1 MDDTVIRKIQREASE
16 VILDIGVSLPLKEWR
31 IPFWKKPVQWR
42 VTMRR
47 PRLSGQMCITR
58 IYLSMN
64 VSPEELEA
72 MSGKEQLQFMA
83 NHGVDISRMI
93 AYTICQ
99 GVISR
104 RLFIRPVAWFLR
116 EVVEHRFLIGAMN
129 KFVNLMGTESFICI
143 ISSVDRAN
151 PMKLRLSQKKRGS

>member
-1 MDDTVIRKIQREASE
+1 MDDTVTRKIQREASE
-16 VILDIGVSLPLKEWR
+16 VILDIGVSLPLKEWHL
-31 IPFWKKPVQWR
+31 PFRKKPVQWR

-99 GVISR
+99 GVITR

>member
-1 MDDTVIRKIQREASE
+1 MDDTVTRKIQREASE
-16 VILDIGVSLPLKEWR
+16 VILDIGVSLPLKELR
-31 IPFWKKPVQWR
+31 IPFRKKPVQWR

-72 MSGKEQLQFMA
+72 MSGKEQLQFMTA
-83 NHGVDISRMI
+83 HGVDISRMI

-99 GVISR
+99 GVITR

-116 EVVEHRFLIGAMN
+116 EMVEHRFLIAAMN

-151 PMKLRLSQKKRGS
+151 PMKLRLSQRKKGS

>member
-1 MDDTVIRKIQREASE
+1 MDDTITRKIQREASE

-31 IPFWKKPVQWR
+31 IPFRKKPVQWR

-72 MSGKEQLQFMA
+72 MSGKEQLQFMTD
-83 NHGVDISRMI
+83 HGVDISRMI
-93 AYTICQ
+93 AHTICQ

-129 KFVNLMGTESFICI
+129 KFVNLMGTESFINI

-151 PMKLRLSQKKRGS
+151 PMKLRLSQKRKGS